1 MDENE
6 IRRGRPAVD
15 GPASAAA
22 GEALRRAAG
31 EASPARGSHGVE
43 RLKRWLVPAI
53 GVLALAGYA
62 AGYGVKLNG
71 PPLRSDAGGYYAY
84 LPSYLLRHD
93 PWFERIG
100 PLLRRHGYAATDE
113 PPAWTGLQP
122 VAGTGRRLD
131 QYTIGEAVLLLPFFA
146 LAHAVACAAGVAPD
160 GFTWPY
166 QFAVSLAGL
175 AYALLGLYLTQRLLA
190 RWFSARVVAATLCC
204 LCFGTNLFHYATY
217 DSALSHAFSFCAVTA
232 LLAVIPRWYQ
242 NPSWRTSAS
251 LGAVCAAVALIRPTN
266 AVAFVAVP
274 LFRIAGVSDL
284 GARRRWLLAHRPAV
298 ALAAA
303 TALLVFSPQLL
314 IWHGAT
320 GSWLVN
326 PHLGAGFEFLSPR
339 VFKVLFSVRKGL
351 FFWSPL
357 LLLAVAGLWPMR
369 RLAREWLAPTV
380 AALALGTWVI
390 ASWHAWAYGGSF
402 GHRGFVDLYAFFAL
416 GLASLFATLR
426 SVRARWTVGA
436 VAAVLIA
443 LSIFQMVQYWKGIIP
458 FDNTTWELYRRVF
471 LRL

>member
-1 MDENE
+1 
-6 IRRGRPAVD
+6 
-15 GPASAAA
+15 
-22 GEALRRAAG
+22 
-31 EASPARGSHGVE
+31 ARW
-43 RLKRWLVPAI
+43 LQRWLVPAI
-53 GVLALAGYA
+53 GVLALVGYA
-62 AGYGVKLNG
+62 AVYRYELNG
-71 PPLRSDAGGYYAY
+71 PPIRSDAVGYYAY
-84 LPSYLLRHD
+84 LPSYILLRD
-93 PWFERIG
+93 PWFARIG

-266 AVAFVAVP
+266 AVVFVAVP
-274 LFRIAGVSDL
+274 LFGIAGISDL
-284 GARRRWLLAHRPAV
+284 AARRRWLLEHRSAV
-298 ALAAA
+298 AFAAA
-303 TALLVFSPQLL
+303 TVLLAFSPQLL

-326 PHLGAGFEFLSPR
+326 PHLGQGFELLSPR
-339 VFKVLFSVRKGL
+339 LFKVLFSVRKGL
-351 FFWSPL
+351 FFWSPML
-357 LLLAVAGLWPMR
+357 VGAVAGLWPMR
-369 RLAREWLAPTV
+369 RLAREWVAPT
-380 AALALGTWVI
+380 AATLALGTWVI

-436 VAAVLIA
+436 VAAALIA

-458 FDNTTWELYRRVF
+458 FDNTSWELYRRVF